1 MNNRIEKT
9 KLVNW
14 KEIEL
19 FQPSNLKKM
28 SDIQLKKLKT
38 SLVNNGFSTPFYVWE
53 NKEKIYCLD
62 GHHRIPA
69 LKLLE
74 DEGVVIPKMLPANFI
89 DCKNKKEAKKAVL
102 IFNSHYADIL
112 QDNLTDWISDL
123 NLDELNS
130 EIDIKDINFDFPIS
144 ETENDDEVPED
155 VKPVTKLGDLW
166 ELGRHRV
173 LCGDSTKIEDVE
185 RLMDG
190 NKANL
195 FFSDPP
201 YSVNYTKKA
210 KEILKSEN
218 YVEIKNDNLPVEKTA
233 EDIWKPCFANAYN
246 ISSDDSSFYL
256 TMPQGGD
263 QMMMMM
269 MMMMGEKWQ
278 VKHELIWVK
287 EVPVFSMGR
296 LDYDYMHEPV
306 MYGWKKKHNFYKKGL
321 YQKSVWNI
329 KRIENKLHPTM
340 KPVELVENC
349 INNSTMDNCIVYDSF
364 LGSGSTLIASEK
376 TNRICYGM
384 ELDEHYCDVI
394 VNRYNKWCIDNNI
407 APKIKLNGKIYS
419 LRTTGKQG

>member
-9 KLVNW
+9 KLINW
-14 KEIEL
+14 KEIKL

-74 DEGVVIPKMLPANFI
+74 DEGVIIPKMLPANFI

-112 QDNLTDWISDL
+112 QDNLSEWISDL

-155 VKPVTKLGDLW
+155 VKPITKLGDLW

-190 NKANL
+190 NKASVS
-195 FFSDPP
+195 FQSPP
-201 YSVNYTKKA
+201 YNVGHNLGYDS
-210 KEILKSEN
+210 KSKYHN
-218 YVEIKNDNLPVEKTA
+218 SNDNMDNYREFIINTTQNSLSISNDVFINIQILANNKK
-233 EDIWKPCFANAYN
+233 DIILFIGDLVDNLKDIFFWKKLQVAPAMAYN
-246 ISSDDSSFYL
+246 VANS
-256 TMPQGGD
+256 
-263 QMMMMM
+263 
-269 MMMMGEKWQ
+269 Q
-278 VKHELIWVK
+278 VELIILFNKNNNSRSWGNNKFKGNFSNYIETNSNK
-287 EVPVFSMGR
+287 ENP
-296 LDYDYMHEPV
+296 DT
-306 MYGWKKKHNFYKKGL
+306 KNHNAGY
-321 YQKSVWNI
+321 
-329 KRIENKLHPTM
+329 
-340 KPVELVENC
+340 PVELPLKFLNHGYE
-349 INNSTMDNCIVYDSF
+349 NNSICCDLFIGT
-364 LGSGSTLIASEK
+364 GSTLIACEK
-376 TNRICYGM
+376 AKKICYGM
-384 ELDEHYCDVI
+384 ELDEYYCDV
-394 VNRYNKWCIDNNI
+394 VANRYNNWCIDNNI
-407 APKIKLNGKIYS
+407 TPEIKLNGKIYS